1 VLSLLVA
8 LFGPWGLAIAGVVA
22 GLALLAAAVDWQ
34 ALFNAARAA
43 VDGIIAAFQAIPERV
58 VGFFSLLGQQLASQW
73 GGMVEAATTAW
84 NGFVQFFASVVG
96 TLTAIA
102 AGIAT
107 AITTAFNSA
116 ADAAIGA
123 FRRLYDS
130 IAGFF
135 DRLISKARDLASA
148 VASAFGSAP
157 AVADGGIVSRAGG
170 GPIRGPG
177 TSTSDSILA
186 WLSNNEFV
194 HRAKAVRYYGL
205 QVMHALNDMRIPR
218 DALAA
223 AINGFSAGG
232 LATRLAM
239 PMLAPLPALAAGGVI
254 SATPSGR
261 PVILNIGNESFA
273 LRADDS
279 ATADRLVR
287 FAMRK
292 QTARAGRM
300 PGYFG
305 SPR

>member
-1 VLSLLVA
+1 M
-8 LFGPWGLAIAGVVA
+8 VA
-22 GLALLAAAVDWQ
+22 GLTLLATVMDWQ
-34 ALFNAARAA
+34 GLFNAARGA

-58 VGFFSLLGQQLASQW
+58 VGFFSFLGQQLASLW
-73 GGMVEAATTAW
+73 AGMVEIATTVW
-84 NGFVQFFASVVG
+84 NGFVQFVATLAA

-102 AGIAT
+102 TGIVT
-107 AITTAFNSA
+107 AITAAFNYA

-148 VASAFGSAP
+148 VASAFGGAP
-157 AVADGGIVSRAGG
+157 AAAEGGIISRAGG

-223 AINGFSAGG
+223 AISGFSAGG
-232 LATRLAM
+232 LATRLSM
-239 PMLAPLPALAAGGVI
+239 PLLTPMPALATGGVI
-254 SATPSGR
+254 SAASTGR
-261 PVILNIGNESFA
+261 PVVLNIGNESFA
-273 LRADDS
+273 LRTDDR

-305 SPR
+305 AAR